1 MLGKLSELQSF
12 EYTKFRVYI
21 VLEYIRRILSIL
33 RILLRFWMIFL
44 FHGVS
49 NSSGFL
55 FAHFLSTATARLS
68 NQSRSLKVQW
78 SAQRSQLA
86 QQDWSDWP
94 LVLVSTTST
103 RELRM
108 PPLTVWCRDSWRVD
122 TPKDLRRSGAGSTVR
137 HLTCVVH
144 RAWRKDLD
152 GRAPQGKQV
161 TSEPRCQALC
171 VPRDRCSASP

>member
-1 MLGKLSELQSF
+1 MLLVFLGISCFTGCQFLA
-12 EYTKFRVYI
+12 
-21 VLEYIRRILSIL
+21 VLLHISRLHHSSAVTFDFLIRSH
-33 RILLRFWMIFL
+33 W
-44 FHGVS
+44 
-49 NSSGFL
+49 
-55 FAHFLSTATARLS
+55 LS

-122 TPKDLRRSGAGSTVR
+122 SPKDLRRSGTGSAVR
-137 HLTCVVH
+137 HLTCVVL
-144 RAWRKDLD
+144 RAWCKDLD

-161 TSEPRCQALC
+161 TSEPRCRSALC
-171 VPRDRCSASP
+171 VPISIAIVI